1 MKYELKRAAIQLVA
15 GMALFASA
23 SSLGA
28 PAGETRRNAPSVT
41 IYDPDPNHPWN
52 RVHACLLVR
61 RANDDS
67 EYGADTLDPLL
78 WRETKHL
85 LTGDSHRRALE
96 CLDEFLKGHAE
107 KSITDPLKR
116 AVFQRDLWAVF
127 DWAAFGGNHPST
139 QRRALLAR
147 LALAMHRV
155 ALTPEEIRRLPET
168 YSEAVASHH
177 FSVEYSSTS
186 PHRAFLPP
194 TLFQPDGPWIGLSG
208 YSDEPTAIGHFSG
221 RSRFLIFMRLPG
233 GREATL
239 RYVRSLRSSTEPP
252 SLDGGRGLNLK
263 LPQFPAGTE
272 VALVRQM
279 MLIDANGNLTPTAV
293 TESVQLRVY
302 HDVTSGPAVVN
313 FENGPASHDQDSFE
327 FRLSRLALFTRRDGG
342 LIPAQPGEKEFPAL
356 FTFGD
361 DPIENARALTQRRA
375 ILSCIACHSD
385 SGIHSVPSR
394 IHWMNGNQGS
404 NQPGWNPSVLDVID
418 WETAK
423 TIDLERKQDRFL
435 LFQKYWN
442 SSDTER
448 RSSSK

>member
-1 MKYELKRAAIQLVA
+1 MKYELKRGAIQLVA

-28 PAGETRRNAPSVT
+28 PAGEPRRNAPSVT

-279 MLIDANGNLTPTAV
+279 MLIDGSRARPADDAYRYEW
-293 TESVQLRVY
+293 ESYADRCDRECAAPGVSRCNIRTGSRKLRERTGQPRSGFFRVQTFSLGFVHAPRWRV
-302 HDVTSGPAVVN
+302 DSRPAGR
-313 FENGPASHDQDSFE
+313 EG
-327 FRLSRLALFTRRDGG
+327 
-342 LIPAQPGEKEFPAL
+342 
-356 FTFGD
+356 
-361 DPIENARALTQRRA
+361 
-375 ILSCIACHSD
+375 
-385 SGIHSVPSR
+385 VPR
-394 IHWMNGNQGS
+394 
-404 NQPGWNPSVLDVID
+404 
-418 WETAK
+418 
-423 TIDLERKQDRFL
+423 TIYIRG
-435 LFQKYWN
+435 
-442 SSDTER
+442 
-448 RSSSK
+448 